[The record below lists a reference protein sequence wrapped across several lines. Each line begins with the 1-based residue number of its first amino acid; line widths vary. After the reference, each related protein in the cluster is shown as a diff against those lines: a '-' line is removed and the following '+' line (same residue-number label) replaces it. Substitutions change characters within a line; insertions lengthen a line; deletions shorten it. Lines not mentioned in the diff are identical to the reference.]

1 METKRKKKLLNAL
14 MVVLILAIAV
24 CGIMTVGSFRGWFRK
39 SGDSSLSVERVDGVA
54 NIERKGIAYSLKKDQ
69 TLDAKDLIETKQ
81 GSSAAIFAGE
91 QDKFT
96 LNENTEMTVLDCDG
110 KEIRLQIEQGEVFAD
125 MASQDKEVQVEFRSN
140 TLHTGGAVFSLSVQS
155 GSVSLNVYDGDIEV
169 MLEDGQ
175 QQQVEAGEKLTVSVD
190 AYDNSHI
197 SVENFQASG
206 LNEFLILQAQKSS
219 SINDLVFSAAELQS
233 VLDEREA
240 QKKAVLEAGINTV
253 IPISENQEEGK
264 ETETK
269 AEIPVGQETN
279 VSREVEDGGT
289 SSADSSYVREY
300 IQEQGIDAGSSPAQE
315 QSPQQLQEQPVQA
328 QEPQPAVRRTC
339 TIAIRCDT
347 ILNNMDDLSDGKE
360 AYVPANGYILAAST
374 VEFEEGETV
383 FDILSR
389 VCEYAGIQL
398 EYSWTPVYNS
408 YYIEG
413 INHLYEFDCGN
424 ESGWMYQ
431 VNGWFPDYGCSSYI
445 VQDGDSIVW
454 SYTCNGLGAD
464 LGAK

>member
-81 GSSAAIFAGE
+81 GSLAAIFAGE
-91 QDKFT
+91 QDKFI

-140 TLHTGGAVFSLSVQS
+140 TLHTNGAVLSLSVQS

-197 SVENFQASG
+197 SVENFQASE
-206 LNEFLILQAQKSS
+206 LNEFLILQALKCSS
-219 SINDLVFSAAELQS
+219 KNDLVFSAAELQS

-240 QKKAVLEAGINTV
+240 QKKAALEAGINTV

-269 AEIPVGQETN
+269 AEIPAGQETN
-279 VSREVEDGGT
+279 VSREV
-289 SSADSSYVREY
+289 ADSSYVREY
-300 IQEQGIDAGSSPAQE
+300 IPEQGNDAGSDPAQE
-315 QSPQQLQEQPVQA
+315 QSPQPPQEQPVQA

-360 AYVPANGYILAAST
+360 AYVPANGYIRMWKTHQL
-374 VEFEEGETV
+374 FY
-383 FDILSR
+383 LSIR
-389 VCEYAGIQL
+389 EKG
-398 EYSWTPVYNS
+398 
-408 YYIEG
+408 
-413 INHLYEFDCGN
+413 
-424 ESGWMYQ
+424 
-431 VNGWFPDYGCSSYI
+431 
-445 VQDGDSIVW
+445 
-454 SYTCNGLGAD
+454 
-464 LGAK
+464 